1 MNVTKKLLESP
12 KLVQITHCGIKNVFS
27 IKFLVLF
34 YVHRLHIYNAAK
46 VSLSVRRRAELK
58 LVQYVICI
66 FTSSFDTF
74 GSD

>member
-46 VSLSVRRRAELK
+46 VSLSVRRRAALK
-58 LVQYVICI
+58 LVQSVNCI